1 MSKKHSEGDKVSW
14 SWGNGEAEGKVEE
27 VFTSDVER
35 TIKGSKIK
43 RNASSDQPAYLIKQD
58 DGDKVLKSQSE
69 LN

>member
-1 MSKKHSEGDKVSW
+1 MSNKHSEGDKVSW